1 MLLSTGDPTPPTQ
14 EATSASR
21 SRWVTG
27 VWSGAGE
34 RRGADGAAGFRS
46 GRVLAAGGAGRCPGW
61 RAGRRRAGGVGP
73 AGREGAGGAGRPGA
87 GGGRR
92 VGRAGGGSGAGPG
105 SGLAGEGR
113 AARPPLARRVT

>member
-34 RRGADGAAGFRS
+34 RRGAGGAAGVRS
-46 GRVLAAGGAGRCPGW
+46 GRVLAAGGAGRGPGG

-73 AGREGAGGAGRPGA
+73 AGREGADGAGHLDA
-87 GGGRR
+87 GDDRI
-92 VGRAGGGSGAGPG
+92 VDRAVGGSGAGPG
-105 SGLAGEGR
+105 SGVGGATGVVCL
-113 AARPPLARRVT
+113 L

>member
-73 AGREGAGGAGRPGA
+73 AGGGVGGGGGRLDGGGGGVAGGAGGGGGGGA
-87 GGGRR
+87 GGGVGGRR
-92 VGRAGGGSGAGPG
+92 GG
-105 SGLAGEGR
+105 
-113 AARPPLARRVT
+113 